1 MTAADRLAEKI
12 ARALDRAPRSVAAET
27 IDALG
32 RLVDEMPSTVAVEVL
47 RDALDRTTSTVAST
61 SRPTAPAPA
70 PAPPPPTST
79 PWTPD
84 RPAVGVSRPTPST
97 PDRR

>member
-1 MTAADRLAEKI
+1 MTSADRLAEKI
-12 ARALDRAPRSVAAET
+12 ARALDRAPRAVASET
-27 IDALG
+27 VDALG

-47 RDALDRTTSTVAST
+47 RDALDRTTSAR
-61 SRPTAPAPA
+61 RPSPPRSPTPPPAP
-70 PAPPPPTST
+70 ST

-97 PDRR
+97 PDLR